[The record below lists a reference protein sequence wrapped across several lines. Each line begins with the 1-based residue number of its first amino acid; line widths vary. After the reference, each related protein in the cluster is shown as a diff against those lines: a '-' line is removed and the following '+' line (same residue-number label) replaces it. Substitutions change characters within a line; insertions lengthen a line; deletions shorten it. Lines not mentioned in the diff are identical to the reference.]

1 MSYWLN
7 TTKVIHPDIEKP
19 CIKLRYCPY
28 GQLVEEYPLHH
39 TEDYP
44 HKEYG
49 EKLACTNENN
59 SGLMQFG
66 HDCPVHY
73 HAEFLCVDKDGKGV
87 LCPEGVE

>member
-7 TTKVIHPDIEKP
+7 TKVVTYPDLEKP

-28 GQLVEEYPLHH
+28 GQLVEEFPLYHSP
-39 TEDYP
+39 DYP

-49 EKLACTNENN
+49 ERLGCTLENTD
-59 SGLMQFG
+59 GLMQFG

-73 HAEFLCVDKDGKGV
+73 HAEML
-87 LCPEGVE
+87 LVEKLLG